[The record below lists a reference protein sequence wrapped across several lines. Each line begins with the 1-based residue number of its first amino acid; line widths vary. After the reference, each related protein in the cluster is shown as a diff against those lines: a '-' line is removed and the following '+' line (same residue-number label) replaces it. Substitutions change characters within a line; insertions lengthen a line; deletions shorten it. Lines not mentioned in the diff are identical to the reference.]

1 MNFVS
6 IAERPGAS
14 RWLVPWFAAAFAAL
28 ASLVAISGAQAAS
41 VQPLEIV
48 TKSGVQVF
56 SVEMA
61 TTEEEKTTG
70 LMYRKELPD
79 GKGMLFDFPQ
89 EQQGQIRMK
98 NTYISLAILFIR
110 PDGRILR
117 IAENPEP
124 ESTKIIPSGGL
135 AKGVLEVIA
144 GTAKKYG
151 IQPGDRVAHPLFNG
165 K

>member
-6 IAERPGAS
+6 IAGRLHLRA
-14 RWLVPWFAAAFAAL
+14 WLLVALVTALGAFASP
-28 ASLVAISGAQAAS
+28 ASQAANF
-41 VQPLEIV
+41 QPLEIV
-48 TKSGVQVF
+48 TKNGVHVF

-79 GKGMLFDFPQ
+79 GKGMLFDFSP
-89 EQQGQIRMK
+89 EQQVSMWMK
-98 NTYISLAILFIR
+98 NTYIPLDMIFIR
-110 PDGRILR
+110 ADGRILR
-117 IAENPEP
+117 IAENTEP
-124 ESTKIIPSGGL
+124 LSTKIISSGGP

-144 GTAKKYG
+144 GTAQKYG

-165 K
+165 R

>member
-1 MNFVS
+1 M
-6 IAERPGAS
+6 
-14 RWLVPWFAAAFAAL
+14 AAAIIALCAFTTSSARAAT
-28 ASLVAISGAQAAS
+28 VE
-41 VQPLEIV
+41 PLEIV
-48 TKSGVQVF
+48 TKAGVQVF
-56 SVEMA
+56 SAELA

-79 GKGMLFDFPQ
+79 GKGMLFDFSPAQ
-89 EQQGQIRMK
+89 EISMWMK
-98 NTYISLAILFIR
+98 NTYISLDMIFIR

-117 IAENPEP
+117 IAENTEP
-124 ESTKIIPSGGL
+124 LSTKIIPSRGL

-165 K
+165 R